1 MNDVLPNAPPYVP
14 RVGKVSYLG
23 GWKGTKSVGHKMWGT
38 DAVPQRITVVVGRP
52 FSVRPLLERLRAE
65 GTSAVSACV
74 GFMGAALPHSL
85 WGWGLCAPSPRF
97 DPAGGN
103 AQSADGFRAAGIR
116 SAEEPRADLASVHV
130 AYGAAP
136 WMDKQTE
143 PPPQPPLPNRCTVPI
158 KVVELCNPL
167 PFQSHKC
174 GADAAPNPRLLLK
187 LKLRGEKGGEGGQN
201 PPKMGLKTPQKRGQ
215 SHTVG
220 LSPPPPPHNGTAV
233 PHWLG
238 GGSDPLPKNAKVP
251 LDARSQMKAAPITPP
266 SCLGVRRGQPGGGG
280 LSGGGV

>member
-1 MNDVLPNAPPYVP
+1 M
-14 RVGKVSYLG
+14 
-23 GWKGTKSVGHKMWGT
+23 GHKMWGT

-143 PPPQPPLPNRCTVPI
+143 PPPPQPPLPNRCTVPI

-187 LKLRGEKGGEGGQN
+187 LKLRGEKGGEGGQT

-238 GGSDPLPKNAKVP
+238 GGERPPAQKCQSPAGCSVP
-251 LDARSQMKAAPITPP
+251 AEGCPHHSSFLSRGPSWAAWWG
-266 SCLGVRRGQPGGGG
+266 GVKWGGGG
-280 LSGGGV
+280 GGMGYGVRNGVMGE

>member
-1 MNDVLPNAPPYVP
+1 M
-14 RVGKVSYLG
+14 G

-143 PPPQPPLPNRCTVPI
+143 PPPPQPPLPNRCTVPI

-201 PPKMGLKTPQKRGQ
+201 PQKWGSKRPKNGAKATPWG
-215 SHTVG
+215 SA
-220 LSPPPPPHNGTAV
+220 PPPHPITELRSPIG
-233 PHWLG
+233 LG
-238 GGSDPLPKNAKVP
+238 GGATPCPKMPKSRWMR
-251 LDARSQMKAAPITPP
+251 LGP
-266 SCLGVRRGQPGGGG
+266 S
-280 LSGGGV
+280 